1 MENMNKNNGPEFEV
15 CRYLDGELSPG
26 EEFAFEQRMVE
37 DSALRKLVEKYHH
50 VDSLVG
56 QLGAEVMDIDEPQQR
71 DEILAAVD
79 LLIHNRR
86 RRFQRLILRPV
97 IGVCAAAAIFVIG
110 VCLYLIITAPPQQHK
125 KPGESPLSD
134 ASSEII
140 SRCVVAYHVPQLQSS
155 NAEVRMS
162 MMHPPAS
169 DAGESLVYSRTIRTK
184 AAPISPSVVWAGFSG
199 GGVIAAFT
207 TASIIDEPI
216 LPGIFGYLTY

>member
-37 DSALRKLVEKYHH
+37 DSALRKLVEKYHQ
-50 VDSLVG
+50 VDSLMG

-110 VCLYLIITAPPQQHK
+110 VCLYLIITAPQQHQ
-125 KPGESPLSD
+125 KPGESPISH
-134 ASSEII
+134 ASLEMIPQ
-140 SRCVVAYHVPQLQSS
+140 CVVAYHVPRLQSS
-155 NAEVRMS
+155 NVEVRMS
-162 MMHPPAS
+162 MMRPGGF